1 MKKITAG
8 AVLAIVSLA
17 LVSPALADSR
27 DDDKLTIAE
36 FCSNYNDLGLTH
48 GGCVAYFETRNV
60 VPHDAS
66 VCQDEGI
73 RRMLGVENH
82 GQCVKK
88 LADMRR

>member
-1 MKKITAG
+1 MGRITAV

-17 LVSPALADSR
+17 LVSPALVDSR
-27 DDDKLTIAE
+27 DDDKRTISE
-36 FCSNYNDLGLTH
+36 FCSQYNDLGLTH

-73 RRMLGVENH
+73 RAMLGAANH

-88 LADMRR
+88 LADMRK